1 MHRLLFGKKT
11 MCLQAYHQSI
21 TIVVLGREP
30 GSLAIAE
37 FTAILQNRP
46 DEWRVGNL
54 LERLM

>member
-21 TIVVLGREP
+21 TIRTIEVLGREP

-37 FTAILQNRP
+37 FTVTLQNRP
-46 DEWRVGNL
+46 D
-54 LERLM
+54 